1 MPFATHFKELTYT
14 FFFVSVGVDVDPKN
28 ENSLPLW
35 EASWDDE
42 DQGDF
47 SEDLKAELGKNA

>member
-1 MPFATHFKELTYT
+1 M
-14 FFFVSVGVDVDPKN
+14 DIKN
-28 ENSLPLW
+28 GKSLPLW

-47 SEDLKAELGKNA
+47 SEDLKAEIARRT